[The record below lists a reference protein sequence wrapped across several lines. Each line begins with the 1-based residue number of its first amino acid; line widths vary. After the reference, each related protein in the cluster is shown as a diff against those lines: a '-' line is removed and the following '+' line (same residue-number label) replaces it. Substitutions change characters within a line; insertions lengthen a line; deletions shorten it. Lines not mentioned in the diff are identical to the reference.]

1 MGMSF
6 YYNDDDV
13 SLQAGLGVGS
23 NYTGWNV
30 SGRVGDFSMGFG
42 QTTYD
47 AGTFHGT
54 EISSQRIGTIS
65 ASYKGATFSISNDL
79 WGDKKDRWRSS
90 AAELTIGR
98 FSFGTYVDTSWGH
111 GPEKGGNPRYDGK
124 DPIIGYNDYDPENI
138 KTGAWVV
145 GKVYSSPFWV
155 GYNDRGTVHRYGFNH
170 PYVQSLTQN
179 FVHKYVS
186 KTPFFLDYSN
196 YHYNVYSSWGRK
208 NNFDMWGY

>member
-1 MGMSF
+1 MEKCSFFLIIVDNSKEIFTNMGMSF
-6 YYNDDDV
+6 YYNNDDV

-65 ASYKGATFSISNDL
+65 ASYKWATFSISNDL

-98 FSFGTYVDTSWGH
+98 FSFGTYVDT
-111 GPEKGGNPRYDGK
+111 N
-124 DPIIGYNDYDPENI
+124 
-138 KTGAWVV
+138 
-145 GKVYSSPFWV
+145 
-155 GYNDRGTVHRYGFNH
+155 
-170 PYVQSLTQN
+170 
-179 FVHKYVS
+179 
-186 KTPFFLDYSN
+186 
-196 YHYNVYSSWGRK
+196 WGRGK
-208 NNFDMWGY
+208 RVYVDLSG